1 MRFGN
6 LTLASLLA
14 LGAGLSHAP
23 LGAQCVYGGGGG
35 GGVVS
40 GGGSN
45 NGGNSNSGA
54 SNRGGSNRAGGGGS
68 SVSTPAS
75 TPAGPSTGAP
85 DSGPATGA
93 PTPGGPAV
101 PATGPSTPG
110 VSTRGRGGMALD
122 LRRHEH
128 SQKLLALEW
137 DYASVMDVEKSN
149 ANAPTSSEGR
159 MQALSR
165 EAALAKLTAKD
176 KRPLLV
182 LRECEGCAGS
192 EVALFQRKIDNERTQ
207 VLAQFFHCVKFRPN
221 VLAPS
226 HPFRQLFDAE
236 KPAHL
241 MLVSADGTTV
251 IPFDGAQ
258 SQSELWKGMLAM
270 LKQEC
275 ERPAESAAMQL
286 SNLMNE
292 YDVLDLERKHLR
304 EALEREL
311 EKDGADSHR
320 SGTLA
325 KKVERVEAKLK
336 ELEAREARLLDIG
349 LKTKAE
355 ATTKL

>member
-1 MRFGN
+1 MRLGS
-6 LTLASLLA
+6 LSLASLLA
-14 LGAGLSHAP
+14 LGAGLSNAP

-35 GGVVS
+35 NVVS
-40 GGGSN
+40 GGSSNGGSN
-45 NGGNSNSGA
+45 NNGA
-54 SNRGGSNRAGGGGS
+54 SARGGSNRASGGGNA
-68 SVSTPAS
+68 VSTPAN

-110 VSTRGRGGMALD
+110 VGMRGRGMTLD

-137 DYASVMDVEKSN
+137 DYAAVMDVEKAN
-149 ANAPTSSEGR
+149 ANVPTSSEGR

-221 VLAPS
+221 VLAPN

-241 MLVSADGTTV
+241 MLVSADGSTV

-258 SQSELWKGMLAM
+258 SQSDLWKGMLAM

-275 ERPAESAAMQL
+275 ERPAESAAQQL
-286 SNLMNE
+286 ANLMNE

-325 KKVERVEAKLK
+325 KKVEKVEAKLK
-336 ELEAREARLLDIG
+336 DLEAREARLLDIG
-349 LKTKAE
+349 LKAKAE

>member
-1 MRFGN
+1 MRLGN
-6 LTLASLLA
+6 LTLVGLLA
-14 LGAGLSHAP
+14 LGAGFSQAP

-35 GGVVS
+35 NVVS
-40 GGGSN
+40 GGNSSGNGSN
-45 NGGNSNSGA
+45 GGPTSP
-54 SNRGGSNRAGGGGS
+54 GSNRAGGGGG
-68 SVSTPAS
+68 SVSTPAN
-75 TPAGPSTGAP
+75 TPGGPSTG
-85 DSGPATGA
+85 GPATGPSA
-93 PTPGGPAV
+93 GGPGVSGPAV

-110 VSTRGRGGMALD
+110 VGPRGRGGMALD

-137 DYASVMDVEKSN
+137 DYASVMDVEKAN
-149 ANAPTSSEGR
+149 ANVPTSSEGR
-159 MQALSR
+159 MQALTR

-207 VLAQFFHCVKFRPN
+207 ILAQFFHCVKFRPN
-221 VLAPS
+221 VLSAS

-241 MLVSADGTTV
+241 MLVSADGETV

-258 SQSELWKGMLAM
+258 SQSDLWKGMLAM
-270 LKQEC
+270 LKSEC

-286 SNLMNE
+286 ANLMNE

-325 KKVERVEAKLK
+325 KKVEKVEAKLK

-349 LKTKAE
+349 LKEKAV

>member
-1 MRFGN
+1 MRLGS
-6 LTLASLLA
+6 LSLVGLLA
-14 LGAGLSHAP
+14 LGAGAANAP
-23 LGAQCVYGGGGG
+23 LSAQCEYNSGGGN
-35 GGVVS
+35 VVS
-40 GGGSN
+40 GGNSSGNGSN
-45 NGGNSNSGA
+45 GA
-54 SNRGGSNRAGGGGS
+54 PSSPGSNRSGGS
-68 SVSTPAS
+68 GGSVSTPAN
-75 TPAGPSTGAP
+75 TPGGPSTG
-85 DSGPATGA
+85 GPAAGPTTGA
-93 PTPGGPAV
+93 PGAGGPAV

-110 VSTRGRGGMALD
+110 VGGRGRGGMALD

-128 SQKLLALEW
+128 SQKLLAIEW
-137 DYASVMDVEKSN
+137 DYASVLEVEMAS

-159 MQALSR
+159 MQALTR

-192 EVALFQRKIDNERTQ
+192 EVALLQRKVDNERTQ
-207 VLAQFFHCVKFRPN
+207 ILAQFFHCVKFRPN
-221 VLAPS
+221 VLAS
-226 HPFRQLFDAE
+226 NHPFRQLFDAE

-241 MLVSADGTTV
+241 MLISADGETV

-258 SQSELWKGMLAM
+258 AQSELWKGMQAM
-270 LKQEC
+270 LKQEYA
-275 ERPAESAAMQL
+275 RPAETAAKEL

-336 ELEAREARLLDIG
+336 ELEARETRLLDIG
-349 LKTKAE
+349 LKAKAV